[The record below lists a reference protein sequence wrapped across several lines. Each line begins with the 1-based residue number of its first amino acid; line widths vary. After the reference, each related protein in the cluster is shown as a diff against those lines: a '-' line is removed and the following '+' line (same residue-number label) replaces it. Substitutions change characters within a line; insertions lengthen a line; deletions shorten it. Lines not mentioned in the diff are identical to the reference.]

1 MEKKKHAKRKI
12 RKTGRRENKR
22 NRGTK
27 GKREQKKLGN
37 KEKEGTRGKGGN
49 KS

>member
-1 MEKKKHAKRKI
+1 MEKKKHGNRKI
-12 RKTGRRENKR
+12 RKTGTQENKR
-22 NRGTK
+22 NRRTK
-27 GKREQKKLGN
+27 GKRQQKKLGN